1 MAVQPQNEAATTV
14 ERTEAPFPILADS
27 EHVVAEAFGVYN
39 LFTKNDSEAGASVF
53 IINPD
58 REILWVYLPEGGP
71 TDRAPYQT
79 ILDNLSE

>member
-14 ERTEAPFPILADS
+14 ERTEAPFPILADN

-58 REILWVYLPEGGP
+58 REILWDYLPEAV